1 MSQFCLIQA
10 SMFLHSR
17 TTIGSPAKR
26 HSKWR
31 LTGGPMKTYSGP
43 IVACLFIRLLG
54 SLCVQ
59 YILVVC
65 RPCNANM
72 FVGLVHV
79 AD

>member
-1 MSQFCLIQA
+1 MV
-10 SMFLHSR
+10 LHSR

-31 LTGGPMKTYSGP
+31 LAGGP
-43 IVACLFIRLLG
+43 IVARAFIRLLG

-72 FVGLVHV
+72 FVVLVHV